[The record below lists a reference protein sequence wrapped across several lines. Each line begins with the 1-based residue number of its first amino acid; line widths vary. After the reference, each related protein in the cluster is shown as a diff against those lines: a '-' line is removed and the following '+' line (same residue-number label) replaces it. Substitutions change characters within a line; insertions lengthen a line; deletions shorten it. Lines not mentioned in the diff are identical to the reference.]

1 MLVSVKISKLEG
13 ATHPSLT
20 NIPSELFLEEFTLGV
35 KYSINPLLK
44 LLLVDYHFRLILSRN
59 YNVNLRG
66 TKSVFNTTANEI
78 IYTDPHGG
86 KMVLDVDP
94 NTTQSKLHADHDVY
108 NVQSCLKD
116 IVFSGFKT
124 LGDDS
129 TREYTKIMK
138 CKLKFFN
145 GDEELCL
152 KLRLEYYVNQDE
164 VSVVCRSNDSN
175 ILTNAILGDAEFIQ
189 KLKELYV
196 SVLNGEQST
205 KKSVIRIDPVM
216 IETTY
221 F

>member
-1 MLVSVKISKLEG
+1 M
-13 ATHPSLT
+13 
-20 NIPSELFLEEFTLGV
+20 
-35 KYSINPLLK
+35 
-44 LLLVDYHFRLILSRN
+44 DYHTRLILSRN

-124 LGDDS
+124 LGDEN

-196 SVLNGEQST
+196 SVLNGEQPT